1 MQSIRDTKYQR
12 HKILEI
18 QNTRQIQ
25 ISEMQN
31 IRNTKYQTCKISEIQ
46 NIRDTKY
53 QTNKKSQII
62 YKIEMFVGTKTEVK

>member
-1 MQSIRDTKYQR
+1 MNAKYQRYKISETQNIRDTKYQT
-12 HKILEI
+12 
-18 QNTRQIQ
+18 NT
-25 ISEMQN
+25 N
-31 IRNTKYQTCKISEIQ
+31 IRDAKYQRYKISEIQ